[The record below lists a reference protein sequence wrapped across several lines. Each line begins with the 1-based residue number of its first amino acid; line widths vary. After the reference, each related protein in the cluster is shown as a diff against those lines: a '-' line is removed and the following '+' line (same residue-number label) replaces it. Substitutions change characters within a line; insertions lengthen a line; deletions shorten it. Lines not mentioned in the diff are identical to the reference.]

1 MKTTVLTLPALAL
14 IFGFAAPV
22 SASSD
27 SVAVSNGKTAIVAQQ
42 SKCKEGETWDAET
55 EKCVKK
61 EG

>member
-27 SVAVSNGKTAIVAQQ
+27 SVAVSNGKTAIVNQQ
-42 SKCKEGETWDAET
+42 STCKEGEERNDDTK
-55 EKCVKK
+55 KCEKK